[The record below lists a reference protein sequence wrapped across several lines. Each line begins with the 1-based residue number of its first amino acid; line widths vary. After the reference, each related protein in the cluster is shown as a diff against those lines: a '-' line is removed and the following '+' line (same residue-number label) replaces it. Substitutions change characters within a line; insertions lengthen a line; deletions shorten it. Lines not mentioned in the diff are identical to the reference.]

1 MGLRFL
7 RLATGVLVV
16 TGVVLMTSRSW
27 AHWYDLGPSK
37 DEWGVKY
44 QGEVDA
50 SGGGTLSVRFTLAD
64 QGRLKP
70 IHSVFVMALS
80 NPDRGGSR
88 TYLLKAPI
96 ILKRTADGALT
107 GQVEVRKEFANIA
120 VIRIF
125 TYMVDGRSQMAG
137 PTAGARYYD
146 IPLSRFLKKAA
157 VSAAPRSRS
166 SIASPLSS
174 NVVK

>member
-1 MGLRFL
+1 MGFRSSP
-7 RLATGVLVV
+7 RTTGVLVV
-16 TGVVLMTSRSW
+16 AAVVLMSSHSR

-50 SGGGTLSVRFTLAD
+50 ANGDKLNVRFTLAD

-80 NPDRGGSR
+80 NPDGRGSG
-88 TYLLKAPI
+88 TYVLKTPI
-96 ILKRTADGALT
+96 TMKPTADGKLT
-107 GQVEVRKEFANIA
+107 GQVAVGKEFANRA

-125 TYMVDGRSQMAG
+125 TYTVDGRSQMAG
-137 PTAGARYYD
+137 PMAGARYYD
-146 IPLSRFLKKAA
+146 IPLRKFLKKAPL
-157 VSAAPRSRS
+157 AASPQPPS
-166 SIASPLSS
+166 SIASPPASK
-174 NVVK
+174 VAK

>member
-7 RLATGVLVV
+7 RLPTNVLVV
-16 TGVVLMTSRSW
+16 TAVVLMTSRSW
-27 AHWYDLGPSK
+27 AHWYELGPSK

-44 QGEVDA
+44 RGEVKA
-50 SGGGTLSVRFTLAD
+50 SNGDRLNVRFTLAD

-70 IHSVFVMALS
+70 VHSVFVMALS
-80 NPDRGGSR
+80 NPDRSGSR

-96 ILKRTADGALT
+96 ALKRTRDGELT
-107 GQVEVRKEFANIA
+107 GQLEVRKEFANRA

-125 TYMVDGRSQMAG
+125 TYTIDGRSQNVG

-146 IPLSRFLKKAA
+146 IPLRKFLK
-157 VSAAPRSRS
+157 
-166 SIASPLSS
+166 
-174 NVVK
+174 

>member
-1 MGLRFL
+1 MGLRFS

-16 TGVVLMTSRSW
+16 AAVVLMSSHSG

-50 SGGGTLSVRFTLAD
+50 ANGDKLNVRFTLAD

-80 NPDRGGSR
+80 NADGRGG
-88 TYLLKAPI
+88 TYVLKTPI
-96 ILKRTADGALT
+96 TMKPTADGKLT
-107 GQVEVRKEFANIA
+107 GEVAVGKEFANRA
-120 VIRIF
+120 MIRIF
-125 TYMVDGRSQMAG
+125 TYTVDGRSQMKG
-137 PTAGARYYD
+137 PMAGARYYD
-146 IPLSRFLKKAA
+146 IPLRKFLKKAPM
-157 VSAAPRSRS
+157 AASSQTPS
-166 SIASPLSS
+166 SIASPPASK
-174 NVVK
+174 VAK

>member
-7 RLATGVLVV
+7 RRATGLLVV
-16 TGVVLMTSRSW
+16 TTVVLMTSLSW

-44 QGEVDA
+44 QGEVEAANGDK
-50 SGGGTLSVRFTLAD
+50 LNVRFTLAD
-64 QGRLKP
+64 HGRLKP

-80 NPDRGGSR
+80 NPDHSGSR
-88 TYLLKAPI
+88 TYLLKVPI
-96 ILKRTADGALT
+96 TLNQTTDGELT
-107 GQVEVRKEFANIA
+107 GQVEVGKEFANRA

-125 TYMVDGRSQMAG
+125 TYTVDGRSQMAG

-146 IPLSRFLKKAA
+146 IPLQEFLKKAPL
-157 VSAAPRSRS
+157 AASPQSPFP
-166 SIASPLSS
+166 IASPPASK
-174 NVVK
+174 VEK

>member
-1 MGLRFL
+1 MGLRFS
-7 RLATGVLVV
+7 RLATVVLVV
-16 TGVVLMTSRSW
+16 AAVVLMTSRSC

-44 QGEVDA
+44 RGEVKA
-50 SGGGTLSVRFTLAD
+50 SNGDKLNVRFTLAN

-80 NPDRGGSR
+80 NPDRSGSR

-96 ILKRTADGALT
+96 TLKRSKDGELT
-107 GQVEVRKEFANIA
+107 GHVAVRKEFANRA
-120 VIRIF
+120 VIRVF
-125 TYMVDGRSQMAG
+125 TYTIDGRSQMVG

-146 IPLSRFLKKAA
+146 IPLRKLLKKAPL
-157 VSAAPRSRS
+157 AASPQSPL
-166 SIASPLSS
+166 SIASPPAS
-174 NVVK
+174 KFAK